1 MNTPVLTLQLRET
14 VQNVYNLLVNAPQL
28 HSGFPVV
35 AVADEPLKVKH
46 MFLMTS
52 PIRPTITIIL

>member
-35 AVADEPLKVKH
+35 AVADVPLKVKH
-46 MFLMTS
+46 VFLMTS
-52 PIRPTITIIL
+52 LECS